1 MKRLTI
7 LIAVVLIAF
16 TGCSGESNNTPSF
29 NVASNNVTIWEA
41 PTGEH
46 YIILAI
52 ESTNLSN
59 KPLHFKASDFDIVD
73 EDGNLV
79 DTMKAVNAYPSTV
92 IPDEMGVYYNA
103 KVSDKIS
110 DVNMKLSAVPH
121 IEAEKSTLTNNQ
133 LKQLGITG
141 ATTGGSLYASGTV
154 VNMSSQ
160 NEYNNVHIAIIGR
173 TSDNKVVS
181 VMTATIDSIKPREE
195 IKFEAED
202 CLKQRS
208 LGPDVVTKYQNFA
221 YIDPQASN
229 KQ

>member
-7 LIAVVLIAF
+7 LISAALLILF
-16 TGCSGESNNTPSF
+16 SGCSGESNNTPDF
-29 NVASNNVTIWEA
+29 NVVSNNVTIWEA
-41 PTGEH
+41 STDEY
-46 YIILAI
+46 YIILAV

-59 KPLHFKASDFDIVD
+59 KPLHFKASDFDIMD
-73 EDGNLV
+73 EDGNLI

-92 IPDEMGVYYNA
+92 IPDETGVYYDA

-110 DVNMKLSAVPH
+110 GVDMKLSAVPH
-121 IEAEKSTLTNNQ
+121 IEIEKSQLTNNQ

-154 VNMSSQ
+154 VNMSSR

-221 YIDPQASN
+221 YILP
-229 KQ
+229 